1 MTINT
6 RSPGK
11 AVFCVTERHV
21 AYEDGGPLC
30 FRFSRRHSPGVKSL
44 AEGGDAGE
52 IGAFPSEVAAN
63 VLKWQGLR
71 DFGLSSSGGEE
82 EAENLSATAGP
93 SRPERPSLAPSPGGS
108 PEPSP
113 VTRCLSSSACSPTSD
128 AVGRGGGCLRAA
140 SWPPAL
146 SFRTPGRKPCSFPP
160 FSFRSAN
167 PEMQG
172 GLAWWKG
179 CGFGGRAVPIQALSR
194 GTGQVTRG
202 FSFLLCKMGMMC
214 PRHRIAV
221 RINGNELEVPG
232 LAPGPRGWLRW
243 TSAESGSAGV
253 RRGPCSSCSLLN
265 LEM

>member
-1 MTINT
+1 MP
-6 RSPGK
+6 RPGPRGQSGHPWLPAQEAPLSPLSGHQ
-11 AVFCVTERHV
+11 VPLIICVL
-21 AYEDGGPLC
+21 ADL
-30 FRFSRRHSPGVKSL
+30 RRRR
-44 AEGGDAGE
+44 A
-52 IGAFPSEVAAN
+52 
-63 VLKWQGLR
+63 
-71 DFGLSSSGGEE
+71 
-82 EAENLSATAGP
+82 
-93 SRPERPSLAPSPGGS
+93 
-108 PEPSP
+108 
-113 VTRCLSSSACSPTSD
+113 
-128 AVGRGGGCLRAA
+128 GRGVFA
-140 SWPPAL
+140 SRLLASRAL

-179 CGFGGRAVPIQALSR
+179 CGFGDRAVPIQALSR

-243 TSAESGSAGV
+243 TPAESGSAGV
-253 RRGPCSSCSLLN
+253 RRGPCSSRSLLN

>member
-30 FRFSRRHSPGVKSL
+30 FRFSRCHSSGVKSL

-63 VLKWQGLR
+63 VLEWQGLR

-93 SRPERPSLAPSPGGS
+93 SRPEQPSLAPSPGGS
-108 PEPSP
+108 PEPSL
-113 VTRCLSSSACSPTSD
+113 RSPGASHH
-128 AVGRGGGCLRAA
+128 LRARRPQTPSGGA
-140 SWPPAL
+140 GGVCEPPPGL
-146 SFRTPGRKPCSFPP
+146 PRSPGRKPFSFPP

-243 TSAESGSAGV
+243 TPAESGSAGV
-253 RRGPCSSCSLLN
+253 CRGPCSSRSLLN